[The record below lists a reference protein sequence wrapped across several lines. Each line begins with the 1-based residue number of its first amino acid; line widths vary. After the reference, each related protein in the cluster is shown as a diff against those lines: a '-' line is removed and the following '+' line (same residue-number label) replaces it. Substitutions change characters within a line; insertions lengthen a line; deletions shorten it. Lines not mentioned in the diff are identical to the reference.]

1 MRRMWIVMSV
11 VLGAC
16 SAARPFE
23 DLPDAEREGLEL
35 LDIAPAV
42 QRHENDCGPAALSEV
57 MAYWGEPVELPAAD
71 RPSLAGELK
80 EAAKERGLAAF
91 LFEGTW
97 EDVTEQLGK
106 RRPLIVAIK
115 PERRIGFVKL
125 PEGEV
130 AHMVVLVGVNGEREY
145 VVFDDPDE
153 GRMWMERADFE
164 RQWEQTKE
172 LTLLVG
178 KAE

>member
-1 MRRMWIVMSV
+1 MIAIWVA
-11 VLGAC
+11 LAAC
-16 SAARPFE
+16 SAARPFDE
-23 DLPDAEREGLEL
+23 LPADRREGLEL

-57 MAYWGEPVELPAAD
+57 MAYWGEPGDLPAVD
-71 RPSLAGELK
+71 RASLAGELK
-80 EAAKERGLAAF
+80 EAAKARGFEAF

-97 EDVTEQLGK
+97 GDVIEQLGK
-106 RRPLIVAIK
+106 RRPLIVAVK
-115 PERRIGFVKL
+115 PERRFAFVRL
-125 PEGEV
+125 PGGEV
-130 AHMVVLVGVNGEREY
+130 AHMVVLVGFGREF

-164 RQWEQTKE
+164 RWWAATGA

-178 KAE
+178 KTQ